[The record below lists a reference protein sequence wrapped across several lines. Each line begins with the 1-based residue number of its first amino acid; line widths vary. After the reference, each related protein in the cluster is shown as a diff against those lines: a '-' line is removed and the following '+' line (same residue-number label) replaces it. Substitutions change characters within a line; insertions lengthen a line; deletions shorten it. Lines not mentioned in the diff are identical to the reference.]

1 MTTTDILEH
10 HLKCFGEGDL
20 SGILSDYE
28 LDAVLFT
35 PSGPLKGVGAIRA
48 LFEQIFAEFQRPGA
62 SFRMKLQS
70 VEGDYAYV
78 LWTAETA
85 DNVYAMATDTFI
97 VRDGKI
103 AAQSFA
109 AHASPTS
116 IESGRRHDETVARDI
131 EVIGGATA

>member
-1 MTTTDILEH
+1 
-10 HLKCFGEGDL
+10 
-20 SGILSDYE
+20 
-28 LDAVLFT
+28 
-35 PSGPLKGVGAIRA
+35 
-48 LFEQIFAEFQRPGA
+48 A

-70 VEGDYAYV
+70 AEGDYAYV

-116 IESGRRHDETVARDI
+116 IESGRRHDETVARDV
-131 EVIGGATA
+131 EVIGGAAPGRGGTSLRGCLWRSLEHELVSWSESVCSRIRETT